1 MPTDSKERLLEKATA
16 VFADRGYTETSTREI
31 ARAAD
36 VNISAIAY
44 YFGGKQGLYRAVL
57 ENIVHG
63 VRTAVDETIESAV
76 AVLSD
81 KNSTPEQAETALCGI
96 LKSLGELL
104 YSTQLPDEAVTVF
117 LHEYANPGEE
127 FSTLYE
133 GLIFPIHKIFADLI
147 IKATAATDNATIEE
161 ITLYTFPLFA
171 SLFSFKVRKQT
182 VLKHVKWQDYGNK
195 EIDKLISLMI
205 KQTRSIIAL
214 YKKETKDK
222 ADG

>member
-1 MPTDSKERLLEKATA
+1 MPTDSKERLLEKAMI
-16 VFADRGYTETSTREI
+16 VFADKGYTETSTREI
-31 ARAAD
+31 ARVANM
-36 VNISAIAY
+36 NISAIAY

-63 VRTAVDETIESAV
+63 VGAAVDGTIESAV

-81 KNSTPEQAETALCGI
+81 KKSTPEQAETALCGI
-96 LKSLGELL
+96 IKALGELL

-117 LHEYANPGEE
+117 LHEYANPGDE

-195 EIDKLISLMI
+195 EIDKLISLII

>member
-1 MPTDSKERLLEKATA
+1 MV
-16 VFADRGYTETSTREI
+16 VFADKGYTETSTREI
-31 ARAAD
+31 ARVANM
-36 VNISAIAY
+36 NISAIAY

-63 VRTAVDETIESAV
+63 VGAAVDGTIESAV

-81 KNSTPEQAETALCGI
+81 KKSTPEQAETALCDI
-96 LKSLGELL
+96 IKALGELL

-161 ITLYTFPLFA
+161 ITLYTVPLFA
-171 SLFSFKVRKQT
+171 SLISFKVRKQT
-182 VLKHVKWQDYGNK
+182 VLKHVKWQDFGNK
-195 EIDKLISLMI
+195 EIDKLISLII

>member
-1 MPTDSKERLLEKATA
+1 MAKSRRPKASINTGAIRGRSGERH
-16 VFADRGYTETSTREI
+16 I
-31 ARAAD
+31 
-36 VNISAIAY
+36 
-44 YFGGKQGLYRAVL
+44 
-57 ENIVHG
+57 
-63 VRTAVDETIESAV
+63 
-76 AVLSD
+76 
-81 KNSTPEQAETALCGI
+81 
-96 LKSLGELL
+96 
-104 YSTQLPDEAVTVF
+104 
-117 LHEYANPGEE
+117 
-127 FSTLYE
+127 
-133 GLIFPIHKIFADLI
+133 
-147 IKATAATDNATIEE
+147 ATDNATIEE

>member
-16 VFADRGYTETSTREI
+16 IFADRGYTETSTREI

-117 LHEYANPGEE
+117 LHEYANPGEA

-195 EIDKLISLMI
+195 EIDTLISLMI